1 MWKVRTKRSE
11 FFRKR
16 CFVLSSFFLMEE
28 FYEQRA
34 NVKFCFLLGKKASEA
49 IQMLKIAYKDEAM
62 SQAQIYTWS
71 PAIQMVTCQLM
82 INDGRPS
89 TSRTDENVQKI
100 NELVREDRRR
110 TIEELEELSGISWS
124 SVQRILSEDL
134 CMSRVAAKF
143 VPRILTD

>member
-1 MWKVRTKRSE
+1 
-11 FFRKR
+11 
-16 CFVLSSFFLMEE
+16 MEK
-28 FYEQRA
+28 FHEQRA

-49 IQMLKIAYKDEAM
+49 IQMLKIAYKDEAI
-62 SQAQIYTWS
+62 SQAQVYTWFARFKNGGMS
-71 PAIQMVTCQLM
+71 IDDQPRS
-82 INDGRPS
+82 GRPS